1 MSPMRGA
8 APARS
13 TRMVMWFLLC
23 GLLVRAMAW
32 RWRSEWW
39 RGGPSPWRRVIGICE
54 TRCRQWCPASSGNL
68 DDGVHGQAAEAASTR
83 RPIHSGASKLS
94 SMSMLTTR
102 WSVMRFHRTRRS
114 GVREDCIHWDLHC
127 D

>member
-1 MSPMRGA
+1 MR
-8 APARS
+8 S
-13 TRMVMWFLLC
+13 
-23 GLLVRAMAW
+23 
-32 RWRSEWW
+32 RWRRGDSVEAELQVVARRSIATAMGNW
-39 RGGPSPWRRVIGICE
+39 RQRDELPTMV
-54 TRCRQWCPASSGNL
+54 PASSGNL

-83 RPIHSGASKLS
+83 RPIHSCARKSS

-102 WSVMRFHRTRRS
+102 WSAMRLHHTRRS